1 MIVVTG
7 GAGFIGSNLLA
18 GLEAR
23 RAGPLVV
30 VDRLGRDEKWRN
42 IARRELHDVIPPE
55 RLFSFLD
62 AHAGRIE
69 MIFHL
74 GAVSST
80 TEADADLIVESN
92 IRLSLDLWSWCATRR
107 VRFVYASS
115 AATYG
120 DGSACFVDDGS
131 VTGLARLRP
140 LNAYGWSKHLVDR
153 RLARA
158 ALSGEAGPPQTVGL
172 KFFNVYGPNE
182 YHKGTMQSVV
192 AHLHPKLAA
201 GEPARLFRSYRA
213 GIPDG
218 GQARDFIWVG
228 DCVAVMSWLLDAPDV
243 SGLFNVGTGTA
254 RTFEDLARA
263 TFAALG
269 REPRIEYVEMPEALR
284 PKYQYFTQAD
294 VTKLRAA
301 GFTPAFTSLE
311 EGVGRYVR
319 ECLAT
324 EDPYV

>member
-42 IARRELHDVIPPE
+42 IAKRELHDVIPPE

-62 AHAGRIE
+62 AQAGRIE

-80 TEADADLIVESN
+80 TETDADLIVESN
-92 IRLSLDLWSWCATRR
+92 IRLSLDLWSWCAARR
-107 VRFVYASS
+107 VRLVYASS

-120 DGSACFVDDGS
+120 DGSAGFVDDGS

-192 AHLHPKLAA
+192 AHLYPKLAA

-213 GIPDG
+213 GVPDG
-218 GQARDFIWVG
+218 GQARDFLWVG

-243 SGLFNVGTGTA
+243 GGLFNVGTGTA

-269 REPRIEYVEMPEALR
+269 REPRIEYVEMPEPLR

-294 VTKLRAA
+294 MTKLRAA
-301 GFTPAFTSLE
+301 GFAPGFTSLE
-311 EGVGRYVR
+311 DGVGRYVR

-324 EDPYV
+324 EDPYI